1 MSTENPL
8 LDNVTTDMPPVPTK
22 GKAKAQRKTSEDKIA
37 ELELK
42 QQQLQERIKDEKAKI
57 SKQKRKE
64 DTRRKI
70 ITGALVLEHMTMDEN
85 FRLEIESLIRRH
97 AKDKDRELF
106 DF

>member
-1 MSTENPL
+1 MTDVNLGTKP
-8 LDNVTTDMPPVPTK
+8 TTK
-22 GKAKAQRKTSEDKIA
+22 KAPRQSPADKIA
-37 ELELK
+37 KLEK
-42 QQQLQERIKDEKAKI
+42 QQAQLQARIKDEKAKI

>member
-8 LDNVTTDMPPVPTK
+8 LDNVKTDMPPVPTN